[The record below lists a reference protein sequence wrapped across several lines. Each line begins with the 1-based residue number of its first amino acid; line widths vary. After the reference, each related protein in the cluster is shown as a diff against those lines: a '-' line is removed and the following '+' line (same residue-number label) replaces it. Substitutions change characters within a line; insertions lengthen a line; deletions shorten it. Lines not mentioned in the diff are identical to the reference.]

1 MQRVS
6 LVFLIS
12 ASLAAGFISCSDSP
26 TQPNVTPTPVPTAT
40 PTPIPNA
47 GPTPPPRPIP
57 PPAPA
62 NQNPVAKVSIQI
74 ETVTCDGEPQK
85 TNTSWDIVK
94 VGCKMYFDTTPKDA
108 GNNRTTP
115 EGIPEWTFD
124 PGNLVSV
131 NLNDPFTPIVTADN
145 DGVLIVY
152 SVVDGVRSR
161 DLEVKLID

>member
-1 MQRVS
+1 MQRVCS
-6 LVFLIS
+6 AFLI
-12 ASLAAGFISCSDSP
+12 AAALTVGLSGCSDSP
-26 TQPNVTPTPVPTAT
+26 AQPDATPTPAPTPT

-74 ETVTCDGEPQK
+74 ETVTCNGEPQK
-85 TNTSWDIVK
+85 TTTSWDVVK
-94 VGCKMYFDTTPKDA
+94 VGCRMLFDTTPKDA

-115 EGIPEWTFD
+115 EGIPEWTFV
-124 PGNLVSV
+124 PGNLVTV
-131 NLNDPFTPIVTADN
+131 NLNDPFTPVVTADN
-145 DGVLIVY
+145 DGLLIVY
-152 SVVDGVRSR
+152 SVVDGIKSR